1 MISLFFDTSSKNL
14 TVYLVK
20 DNNILYE
27 KELETINDHSK
38 YLVPFIDEALKTNN
52 IEPKDI
58 NKVYVVNGPGSFT
71 GTRIGVTVGKT
82 FCYSNNINVIPVS
95 SLKQYIFSESNKDY
109 YVSIIKDK
117 GNRVYYGI
125 YDKDYNDIVTDK
137 YNYIDVFKED
147 ISKLNGNIVYI
158 SNEDIEGIKV
168 NKPKLDIIKLIDYYK
183 NDEINPHFL
192 KPNYLKKI
200 EVEEKL

>member
-27 KELETINDHSK
+27 KELETTNDHSK

-52 IEPKDI
+52 IEPKDV

>member
-38 YLVPFIDEALKTNN
+38 YLVPSIDEGLKLNN
-52 IEPKDI
+52 LKPSDV
-58 NKVYVVNGPGSFT
+58 NKCYVVTGPGSFT
-71 GTRIGVTVGKT
+71 GTRIAVTVGKT

-95 SLKQYIFSESNKDY
+95 SLKQYIFSLDNYDY

-117 GNRVYYGI
+117 GNRLYYGI

-137 YNYIDVFKED
+137 YNYLEVFEED
-147 ISKLNGNIVYI
+147 ISKLKGKIAII
-158 SNEDIEGIKV
+158 SEEGENTI
-168 NKPKLDIIKLIDYYK
+168 KPKLDVIKLMEYYK
-183 NDEINPHFL
+183 DSEINPHYL

>member
-27 KELETINDHSK
+27 KELETTNDHSK
-38 YLVPFIDEALKTNN
+38 YLVPFIDEALKINN
-52 IEPKDI
+52 IESKDI

-71 GTRIGVTVGKT
+71 GTRIGVTVGKV
-82 FCYSNNINVIPVS
+82 FAYSIGVKVIPVS
-95 SLKQYIFSESNKDY
+95 SLKQYIFSEENKDY